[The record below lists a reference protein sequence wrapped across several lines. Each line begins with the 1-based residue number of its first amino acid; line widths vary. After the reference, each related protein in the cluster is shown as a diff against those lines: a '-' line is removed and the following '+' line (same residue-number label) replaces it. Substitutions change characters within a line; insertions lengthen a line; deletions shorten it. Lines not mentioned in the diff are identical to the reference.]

1 MWTER
6 HAASSTIHFNTTY
19 LHKHIAHSGILACV
33 CVLFIYHTQFPC
45 HVQKPFWM
53 LNTTN
58 VLLQINSIV
67 FYSNGEHMLRVL
79 CFNNNKNTEINKKTM
94 KKRNSKVTIE
104 SMNESRMSEVLQ
116 TTATAV
122 SHRQLLWAATKTADA
137 KLFYLVHFYG
147 ISSSPLPISI
157 RCCSM
162 CERACMGMYVIV
174 RLLWIHS
181 KHLCEHWTWT
191 LSKRSF
197 LSVFL
202 FSRMLG
208 EKKTSFIQFLP
219 LPFNLCFFFFYVRSF
234 RQNSLA
240 EKLNVSVCQ

>member
-1 MWTER
+1 MCLR
-6 HAASSTIHFNTTY
+6 FVY
-19 LHKHIAHSGILACV
+19 
-33 CVLFIYHTQFPC
+33 IYHTQFPC

-79 CFNNNKNTEINKKTM
+79 YINNNKNTEINKKTM

-147 ISSSPLPISI
+147 ISSSPLPISTI
-157 RCCSM
+157 RCM
-162 CERACMGMYVIV
+162 CERACMSMYVIV

-181 KHLCEHWTWT
+181 KHLCEHEHCQNVHFYRSSFSVGCLVKRRS
-191 LSKRSF
+191 LSFNFCLFHSIFAFF
-197 LSVFL
+197 LLCL
-202 FSRMLG
+202 FVPS
-208 EKKTSFIQFLP
+208 K
-219 LPFNLCFFFFYVRSF
+219 
-234 RQNSLA
+234 
-240 EKLNVSVCQ
+240 